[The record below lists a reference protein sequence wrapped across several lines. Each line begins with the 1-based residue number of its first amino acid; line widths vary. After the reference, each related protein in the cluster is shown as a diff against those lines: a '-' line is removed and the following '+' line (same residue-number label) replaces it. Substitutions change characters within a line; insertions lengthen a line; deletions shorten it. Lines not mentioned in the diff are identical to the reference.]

1 MNEEAKTGVRR
12 AGYIPQFDGLR
23 GLAILAVLLAHLTYM
38 PEVRFSAVFTYGRM
52 GVDLFF
58 VLSGFLITGILLD
71 SRELAGYFKN
81 FYARR
86 ALRIWP
92 LYYAVLAVFFGLLP
106 LFFSPQAF
114 GTDVKTWAYYVT
126 YTQNLFFHFP
136 HSTPL
141 QPTWSL
147 AVEEQYYMIW
157 ALFVFFLGRKALRNW
172 LMGMILFSFCLR
184 VGGYFHGASL
194 EFMHTFTLCRL
205 EPLAA
210 GGLAA
215 LWLRSRRCNL
225 QRWSRGAWIALLIGS
240 GGVLL
245 ALVDWGVQSLI
256 LSYPFVASAF
266 AGLLALALTAN
277 PVSSSL
283 GKALDQSWLR
293 YTGKISYGIYLIH
306 VPIFMVISYAAR
318 RILGASSPSF
328 GLQLLMVLTGFGAV
342 YLVAS
347 LSWRFFERP
356 ILRWKEKFRSLR
368 PALQD
373 AVAG

>member
-1 MNEEAKTGVRR
+1 
-12 AGYIPQFDGLR
+12 LR

-38 PEVRFSAVFTYGRM
+38 PEVRFSLIFQYGRL

-71 SRELAGYFKN
+71 SKEIAGYFKN

-92 LYYAVLAVFFGLLP
+92 LYYAVLVIFFGLLP
-106 LFFSPQAF
+106 LFLSPPTFA
-114 GTDVKTWAYYVT
+114 TDIRTWAYYAT
-126 YTQNLFFHFP
+126 YAQNLFLHFP
-136 HSTPL
+136 HSVPL

-147 AVEEQYYMIW
+147 AVEEQYYMVW
-157 ALFVFFLGRKALRNW
+157 ALVVFFSGRAALRNW
-172 LMGMILFSFCLR
+172 LVGMIVFSFSLR
-184 VGGYFHGASL
+184 ASGYFHGASL
-194 EFMHTFTLCRL
+194 EFMHNFTLCRL

-210 GGLAA
+210 GGLAG
-215 LWLRSRRCNL
+215 LWLRSRNCNL
-225 QRWSRGAWIALLIGS
+225 RRWNRGAWIALLIGC

-245 ALVDWGVQSLI
+245 SLVDWGVQSLI

-266 AGLLALALTAN
+266 AGLLAIALTAN
-277 PVSSSL
+277 PSTSSM
-283 GKALDQSWLR
+283 GKALTQKWLT

-306 VPIFMVISYAAR
+306 VPIFMAISCATR
-318 RILGASSPSF
+318 HILGTAPPSL
-328 GLQLLMVLTGFGAV
+328 GLQLLVVLAGFGSV

-356 ILRWKEKFRSLR
+356 ILRWKEKFRPSG
-368 PALQD
+368 PALRD
-373 AVAG
+373 AVAR